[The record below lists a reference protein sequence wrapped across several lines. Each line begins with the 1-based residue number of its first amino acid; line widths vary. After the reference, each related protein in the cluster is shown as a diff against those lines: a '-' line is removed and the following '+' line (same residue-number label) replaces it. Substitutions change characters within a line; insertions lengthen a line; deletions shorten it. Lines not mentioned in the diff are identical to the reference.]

1 MVVCTIGDLTLD
13 VIVRLGD
20 SLAAGGDTEAA
31 IHLGAGGQAANVAA
45 WAAALGASARCL
57 CKRGADEAGRLA
69 LAELEAVGVEALGPA
84 EGRNG
89 VICSLVSPDGERSMA
104 SDRGTATALRPDE
117 LDPEWL
123 AGCDHL
129 FVSGYAL
136 LHEPVRGA
144 AHRAVELARAQG
156 AAVSVDLATWSAVRD
171 AGAVEFRGVVA
182 KVAPDAIFAN
192 EAEDTVFG
200 GPLPGAQWILKRG
213 ARGCSFDGDERPAL
227 PVERVV
233 DTTGAGDA
241 LAAGWIVGG
250 ADFAL
255 EAAARCVQQIGSM
268 PEGIT
273 LDAS

>member
-13 VIVRLGD
+13 VIVRLGG
-20 SLAAGGDTEAA
+20 SLAAGGDTDAE

-45 WAAALGASARCL
+45 WGAALGASARCL

-69 LAELEAVGVEALGPA
+69 LAALEAAGVEILGPV
-84 EGRNG
+84 GNRNG

-104 SDRGTATALRPDE
+104 SDRGTAIALRPDE
-117 LDPEWL
+117 IDPAWLD
-123 AGCDHL
+123 GCDHL

-136 LHEPVRGA
+136 LREPTRSA
-144 AHRAVELARAQG
+144 ARRAIELTRKQG
-156 AAVSVDLATWSAVRD
+156 AAVSVDLATWSAIRD
-171 AGAVEFRGVVA
+171 AGAAGFRATVA
-182 KVAPDAIFAN
+182 QVAPNALFAN
-192 EAEDTVFG
+192 EAEQEIFG
-200 GPLPGAQWILKRG
+200 GPLSGAHSILKRG
-213 ARGCSFDGDERPAL
+213 ERGCSFDGDERPAL

-250 ADFAL
+250 PDLAL

-268 PEGIT
+268 PESSRLG
-273 LDAS
+273 DS